1 VPALRKVLVANRGEI
16 AVRVIR
22 AAKDAGLASVA
33 VYAEPD
39 RDALFVRLADE
50 AYALGGTT
58 AAESYLD
65 FEKVIGAAKQAG
77 ADGIHPGYGFLSEN
91 ADFAQAVIDADITWI
106 GPSPQSIRDLGD
118 KVTARHIATRAGAP
132 LVPGTNDPVSGAD
145 EVIEFAKEYGL
156 PVAIKAA
163 FGGGGRGMKVA
174 REEKDIAEL
183 YDSAVR
189 EATAAFGRG
198 ECFVERYLDKP
209 RHVETQVLADQHGNV
224 IVVGTRDCSLQRRF
238 QKLVEE
244 APAPFLTDEQ
254 RKTLYTASK
263 DIVKEAGY
271 YGAGTVEFLIGQ
283 DGLITFLEV
292 NTRLQVEHPV
302 SEETSGLDLV
312 REQFRIAE
320 GHELNLL
327 DDPEPRGH
335 SIEFRINGEDAGRNF
350 LPAPGTV
357 ESIAYPAG
365 PGVRVDAG
373 VEAGSVVGGQFDSLL
388 AKLIVTG
395 SDRAQALERSRRAL
409 AEFQVGGMTTVLEF
423 HRLVVTDPA
432 FTSDTEE
439 GFTVHTR
446 WIETEWDNTVEPF
459 TGAAEADEETAPR
472 QNVVVEVG
480 GKRLEVSLPGDI
492 AFGGGGGGAAAKA
505 KPRKRAGGGGGA
517 KVSGDA
523 VTAPMQGTIIKVA
536 VSEGD
541 TVSAGDLIVVLEA
554 MKMENPVTAHKDG
567 TVTGLS
573 AEAGST
579 ISQGGVVCE
588 IKD

>member
-1 VPALRKVLVANRGEI
+1 VPRLTKVLVANRGEI

-22 AAKDAGLASVA
+22 ACADAGIGSVA
-33 VYAEPD
+33 VYADPD
-39 RDALFVRLADE
+39 RDAPFVRLADE
-50 AYALGGTT
+50 AFALGGST

-65 FEKVIGAAKQAG
+65 IGKVVDAAKQAG
-77 ADGIHPGYGFLSEN
+77 ADAIHPGYGFLSEN
-91 ADFAQAVIDADITWI
+91 ADFAQAVIDAGITWI
-106 GPSPQSIRDLGD
+106 GPTPQAIRDLGD

-145 EVIEFAKEYGL
+145 EVIAFAKEHGL

-174 REEKDIAEL
+174 REEKEIAEL

-209 RHVETQVLADQHGNV
+209 RHVEAQVLADTHGNV

-244 APAPFLTDEQ
+244 APAPFLSDEQ
-254 RKTLYTASK
+254 RTTIHEASK
-263 DIVKEAGY
+263 AICKEAEY
-271 YGAGTVEFLIGQ
+271 HGAGTVEFLVGQ
-283 DGLITFLEV
+283 DGLISFLEV

-320 GHELNLL
+320 GLELNLL
-327 DDPEPRGH
+327 EDPEPRGH

-357 ESIAYPAG
+357 TAISFPAG

-395 SDRAQALERSRRAL
+395 SDRPQALERSRRAL
-409 AEFQVGGMTTVLEF
+409 REFQVEGMATVLPF
-423 HRLVVTDPA
+423 HRAVVDDPA
-432 FTSDTEE
+432 FAASSEE
-439 GFTVHTR
+439 DFTVHTR
-446 WIETEWDNTVEPF
+446 WIETEWDNTVPPF
-459 TGAAEADEETAPR
+459 DGGTDADEETAPR
-472 QNVVVEVG
+472 QSVVVEVG
-480 GKRLEVSLPGDI
+480 GRRLEVSLPGDMT
-492 AFGGGGGGAAAKA
+492 FGGGNGGGAAKA
-505 KPRKRAGGGGGA
+505 APRKRGGGKGGSA
-517 KVSGDA
+517 ASGDS

-536 VSEGD
+536 VSDGD
-541 TVSAGDLIVVLEA
+541 TVSAGDLVVVLEA

-567 TVTGLS
+567 TITGLS
-573 AEAGST
+573 AD
-579 ISQGGVVCE
+579 QGASVTQGTVLCE